1 MVKSDWLVGEE
12 GANPKIAVQFLES
25 NPMDLKIEEVEDEE
39 VEDVEILSV
48 RERQQPHQSAS
59 TPSKPLMRRLLG

>member
-1 MVKSDWLVGEE
+1 MVKSDLLEGEE
-12 GANPKIAVQFLES
+12 GANPKIAVRFLES
-25 NPMDLKIEEVEDEE
+25 NPMDLEIEE

-59 TPSKPLMRRLLG
+59 TPSKPLVRRLLG